1 MNDKP
6 QTNLASIKGLASVK
20 TALALVQTAYAMS
33 LDGQLRATAG
43 EISSKARNDL
53 NLEITPSATGQY
65 FSELG
70 ITTVNSHGKKRFV
83 LDASELEPIKAQ
95 LITVCH
101 ELTDKLETSLREY
114 QGLADTIN
122 GLEERLKE
130 NYRLKAREKELA
142 RQIKENQP
150 DMKRLPYL
158 EQEAERLRESANE
171 AISLEKECRLL
182 EKKLNSLPSLEKRKA
197 ALKEALEDYQADF
210 YGIQSREAGLAREI
224 EKLQKRKGWLELA
237 ELNEEIK
244 QLSVQLGEKRSLA
257 DKLFGRNRS

>member
-20 TALALVQTAYAMS
+20 VALALLETAYAMS
-33 LDGQLRATAG
+33 LAGITRATAG
-43 EISSKARNDL
+43 DISSRSERNL
-53 NLEITPSATGQY
+53 NIAITPSVTGQY
-65 FSELG
+65 FGELG

-83 LDASELEPIKAQ
+83 LNATELEPIRAQ

-130 NYRLKAREKELA
+130 TYRLKAREKELT
-142 RQIKENQP
+142 RQVRENQL
-150 DMKRLPYL
+150 DIKRLPYL
-158 EQEAERLRESANE
+158 EQEANRLREAAST
-171 AISLEKECRLL
+171 AISMEKECRLL
-182 EKKLNSLPSLEKRKA
+182 EKKLSSLPSLEKRKA
-197 ALKEALEDYQADF
+197 ELIEALEDYQADF
-210 YGIQSREAGLAREI
+210 YGIQSSEAGLAREI

-257 DKLFGRNRS
+257 DKLLGRNRS